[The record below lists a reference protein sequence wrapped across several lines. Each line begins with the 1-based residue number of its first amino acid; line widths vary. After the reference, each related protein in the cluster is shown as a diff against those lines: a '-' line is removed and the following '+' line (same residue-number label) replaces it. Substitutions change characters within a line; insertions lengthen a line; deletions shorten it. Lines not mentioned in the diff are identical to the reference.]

1 MVLTNPREI
10 KEDSERVMLLLQQLR
25 PGFWEQWA
33 EIERNHKPFDA
44 IRKAVIEFLREQGIV
59 EKNGADALSEAQY
72 FSALRKK
79 ILMQN
84 GLWLGATEYTREDIL
99 KIVEYIKN
107 KRPDLWEDWGRKEE
121 NNEPAGDMLWEL
133 NRLILEFVFTKDN
146 GDVINIKDRLR
157 TELRREL
164 GLWIPDEE
172 FLNSLK

>member
-1 MVLTNPREI
+1 
-10 KEDSERVMLLLQQLR
+10 
-25 PGFWEQWA
+25 
-33 EIERNHKPFDA
+33 
-44 IRKAVIEFLREQGIV
+44 
-59 EKNGADALSEAQY
+59 
-72 FSALRKK
+72 
-79 ILMQN
+79 MQN